1 MVETFPSSVGTVGS
15 IPGWGAKIPHTLW
28 PKNQTVK
35 QKQQA
40 ALPVVQWLILHASTA
55 AGLGSIPDQT
65 LHMPCDVAPQK
76 NPGAMLQQIQ

>member
-1 MVETFPSSVGTVGS
+1 MAKKPNRKTEAASSTS
-15 IPGWGAKIPHTLW
+15 RSPE
-28 PKNQTVK
+28 
-35 QKQQA
+35 
-40 ALPVVQWLILHASTA
+40 LILHASTA